1 MINCEIC
8 NQDFKSELGLEKHN
22 ITNKHATNFEI
33 KVLKDDKI
41 SLQNENIQLHENILI
56 LSNKIENFK
65 IESVQTLLEIN
76 KMKKLNNTK
85 DKLFLQ
91 HENIEL
97 HENILILSNKIE
109 NFKIKAVQNLLE
121 INEIKKLNN
130 TKDST
135 ITSLVSKVKIL
146 EDKQNYF
153 NIFAIGGISF
163 SIIIYLVKDNN
174 IINLY

>member
-41 SLQNENIQLHENILI
+41 SLQNENI
-56 LSNKIENFK
+56 
-65 IESVQTLLEIN
+65 
-76 KMKKLNNTK
+76 
-85 DKLFLQ
+85 
-91 HENIEL
+91 EL
-97 HENILILSNKIE
+97 HENILILSNEIE
-109 NFKIKAVQNLLE
+109 NFKIEAVQNLLE
-121 INEIKKLNN
+121 INEMKKLNN
-130 TKDST
+130 KKCCT
-135 ITSLVSKVKIL
+135 IESLVSKVKIL
-146 EDKQNYF
+146 EDKQSYF

-163 SIIIYLVKDNN
+163 SIIIYLVKDNH